1 MNLETWLLYGL
12 RLWLAGV
19 MRLGQVLLQV
29 GPFGLAGAGFT
40 GWQLTQ
46 RPPTRAPRRWEEV
59 AADGP
64 AFILR

>member
-1 MNLETWLLYGL
+1 MNLETFLLYSM

-19 MRLGQVLLQV
+19 MHLGQVLLQV
-29 GPFGLAGAGFT
+29 GPFGLAGAGFA
-40 GWQLTQ
+40 GWQLMQ
-46 RPPTRAPRRWEEV
+46 RPASRTPRRWEEV